1 MIKELIYK
9 NRSYR
14 RFDESYEI
22 TESFLKD
29 IIDLARVSG
38 SAANRQP
45 LKYRIINKKDELD
58 IIYSNIKWA
67 AYLTEWNGPEEGER
81 PSAFIIILYD
91 KNIEANRDYL
101 FCDLGLAAQN
111 ILLGLVENN
120 LGGCMMASINKENII
135 NKLKINKQYEI
146 LLILAAGKPDE
157 KIILDDVKDKDIKY
171 FRDKNDI
178 HHVPKRKLSDI
189 IIKKDSKK

>member
-22 TESFLKD
+22 TENSLKD

-45 LKYRIINKKDELD
+45 LKYRIINKKDELE

-67 AYLTEWNGPEEGER
+67 AYLTEWHGPEEGER

-91 KNIEANRDYL
+91 KNIEANREYL

-111 ILLGLVENN
+111 ILLGLAEKK
-120 LGGCMMASINKENII
+120 LGGCMMASINKENIV

-146 LLILAAGKPDE
+146 LLIIAAGKPDE
-157 KIILDDVKDKDIKY
+157 KIMLDEVKDNDIKY
-171 FRDKNDI
+171 FRDKYDI

-189 IIKKDSKK
+189 IIN

>member
-22 TESFLKD
+22 TENSLKD

-67 AYLTEWNGPEEGER
+67 AYLTEWHGPEEGER

-91 KNIEANRDYL
+91 KNIEANREYL

-111 ILLGLVENN
+111 ILLGLAEKK
-120 LGGCMMASINKENII
+120 LGGCMMASINKENIV

-146 LLILAAGKPDE
+146 LLIIAAGKPDE
-157 KIILDDVKDKDIKY
+157 KIMLDEVKNNDIKY

-189 IIKKDSKK
+189 IIN